1 MCGAHK
7 HISGNSVSEMGAV
20 SMETRDVETGLPNA
34 RLHASGRCLTKCDVS
49 ADASI

>member
-1 MCGAHK
+1 MHK
-7 HISGNSVSEMGAV
+7 PTSGNSVSEMGAV
-20 SMETRDVETGLPNA
+20 SMETCDVETLLPNV